1 MITSI
6 LYIVPFVMIITV
18 STHFY
23 VKVKACKTADKLYI
37 GEDQDT
43 VMI

>member
-6 LYIVPFVMIITV
+6 LYMVPVVMIITV

-23 VKVKACKTADKLYI
+23 AKVKASKTASKLYI

-43 VMI
+43 VML